1 MIICCSFTFLETCYY
16 GELLVP
22 EMTVVKFS
30 IIIKFHI

>member
-1 MIICCSFTFLETCYY
+1 MIICCSYTTLETHY